1 MDLTHKKKYKYKYF
15 ILEFQGPTGPQI
27 LAPAVV
33 WLATLT
39 FGLASFTFGLA
50 SLNLIK
56 LRGDV
61 HTNERTKIRW
71 GCTYKQTN

>member
-39 FGLASFTFGLA
+39 FGLAS
-50 SLNLIK
+50 LNLIK
-56 LRGDV
+56 LFF
-61 HTNERTKIRW
+61 RTFYLRISYMNASKAD
-71 GCTYKQTN
+71 KF